1 MTAFRIQTFVPSDG
15 IVSITLP
22 ERFRKTKV
30 ELFVS
35 EKEMYEPHK
44 MSREE
49 RLALLYPF
57 GEAFL
62 SDDSSSMSD
71 EEYIKGI
78 RSLRGILTG
87 PVDYSDLREE
97 TDREL

>member
-1 MTAFRIQTFVPSDG
+1 MTAFRIQTFVPSGG

-35 EKEMYEPHK
+35 EKETYEPPK
-44 MSREE
+44 MSIEE
-49 RLALLYPF
+49 RLALLYPL
-57 GEAFL
+57 AFL

-71 EEYIKGI
+71 EEYIEGI
-78 RSLRGILTG
+78 NSLCGILTG
-87 PVDYSDLREE
+87 VPDYSDLREE